1 MQGAGEL
8 ASDVFGTGVRIGVPR
23 ERLGGLTDAVEAP
36 RFSTVVGLAEY
47 GAHRMA
53 LGTATTSAKRL
64 KLPTGGL
71 GGVVDRLKFYLQ
83 DFW

>member
-1 MQGAGEL
+1 L
-8 ASDVFGTGVRIGVPR
+8 ASDVFGTGVRIGIPR

-53 LGTATTSAKRL
+53 LGAATTSAKRI
-64 KLPTGGL
+64 KLPGG
-71 GGVVDRLKFYLQ
+71 GFDGIIQRLKFYLQ